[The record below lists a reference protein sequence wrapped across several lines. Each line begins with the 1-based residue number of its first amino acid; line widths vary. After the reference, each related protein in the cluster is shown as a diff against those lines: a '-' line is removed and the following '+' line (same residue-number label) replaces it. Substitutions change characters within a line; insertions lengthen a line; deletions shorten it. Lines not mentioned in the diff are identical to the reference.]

1 MMILRTRALARRLL
15 LVGLATLALGQT
27 TRDALAQQEPP
38 EPKDVRLMTKD
49 GVQLQATYYPAA
61 PGEKQEIVPI
71 VLLHDYK
78 ESRAVYDDLARY
90 LQRAP
95 IDDSE
100 KAPRAVLTVDFRGH
114 GDSKTA
120 QTIDGSTIELD
131 AANFRTADYEAMVVF
146 DMEAVRKFLVQKN
159 NAGELNL
166 NQLGVLGAGMGANV
180 AMLWTARDW
189 SMPPLPRLKQGQ
201 DVKALMLISPR
212 WNYRG
217 LPLVGPMKHPA
228 IQREIS
234 VLLAYGDQ
242 DRKVTRDAEVIHKT
256 LKRFHPEPPRDR
268 MAELKDLYFVGLPT
282 SLQGAELVTKRQFK
296 LVPLIERFI
305 ELRLGQKE
313 FRWLDRTVK

>member
-1 MMILRTRALARRLL
+1 MALLTVALA
-15 LVGLATLALGQT
+15 ADQAP
-27 TRDALAQQEPP
+27 AQPKAP

-49 GVQLQATYYPAA
+49 GVQLQATYYPAV
-61 PGEKQEIVPI
+61 PGEKQDTVPI
-71 VLLHDYK
+71 ILLHDYK
-78 ESRAVYDDLARY
+78 ESRAVYDDFARY
-90 LQRAP
+90 LQQAP
-95 IDDSE
+95 LDDPK

-114 GDSKTA
+114 GDSKSA
-120 QTIDGSTIELD
+120 QTVDGSIIELD

-180 AMLWTARDW
+180 ATLWTARDW

-234 VLLAYGDQ
+234 VLLAYGEQ
-242 DRKVTRDAEVIHKT
+242 DKTVQRDAENIYKT

-268 MAELKDLYFVGLPT
+268 VAELKDLYSFNLPT
-282 SLQGAELVTKRQFK
+282 SLQGAELVTKRQFE
-296 LVPLIERFI
+296 LVPLIDRFI

-313 FRWLDRTVK
+313 FVWIDRTVK